1 MSDVVD
7 APSILSADFGH
18 LADEIK
24 QVEGD
29 TTFLHIDV
37 MDGHYVPNITFGIPV
52 IQSIRKQTNLIFDV
66 HLMITNPL
74 DFIEV
79 FAKSGADMIT
89 FHIETVDDPDE
100 AIDKIHALGK
110 RAGMSIHP
118 DTPIEKILPYVE
130 KCDLILSACRSE
142 SLRKRTVLWSVF
154 DRILIKS
161 SYARDL
167 AVSPDSLPRKR
178 NESRRQGQAQSDT
191 DNTLEKRSSYKHHSI
206 SFRYSSIIYLYYIE
220 KKFNNNWQKG

>member
-1 MSDVVD
+1 MSDVVV

-118 DTPIEKILPYVE
+118 DTPIEKILPYVA
-130 KCDLILSACRSE
+130 KCDLILIMSVRPGFGGQSFMEE
-142 SLRKRTVLWSVF
+142 SL
-154 DRILIKS
+154 DRIAAVRKAADESGKDIIISVDGGICTKTAARVAKAGANYLVAGSAVFSNDDHAAAIKELLKCAMS
-161 SYARDL
+161 
-167 AVSPDSLPRKR
+167 
-178 NESRRQGQAQSDT
+178 
-191 DNTLEKRSSYKHHSI
+191 
-206 SFRYSSIIYLYYIE
+206 
-220 KKFNNNWQKG
+220 